1 MVKKYLLIAL
11 FSIFTFASEKNETS
25 IYETDCV
32 KCHKRL
38 PVTIDK
44 YFYRYLLKYSSETMV
59 KQTMFEYLKDP
70 SKDKTIMAESF
81 ITRFGIKK
89 KSKLSDEKLNEAID
103 IYWNKYKVFGK
114 LK

>member
-1 MVKKYLLIAL
+1 MVKKYLLVVL
-11 FSIFTFASEKNETS
+11 FSIFTFASEKNEIS

-70 SKDKTIMAESF
+70 TKDKTIMAESF

-103 IYWNKYKVFGK
+103 IYWNKYKIFGK
-114 LK
+114 LE

>member
-1 MVKKYLLIAL
+1 MVKNIIILLFLSLSL
-11 FSIFTFASEKNETS
+11 FAAKNDKNN

-32 KCHKRL
+32 KCHNRI

-44 YFYRYLLKYSSETMV
+44 YFYRYLLKYSSETEV
-59 KQTMFEYLKDP
+59 KKAMFAFLKNP
-70 SKDKTIMAESF
+70 TKEKTIMSESF

-89 KSKLSDEKLNEAID
+89 KTKLSDEKLNEALD
-103 IYWNKYKVFGK
+103 IYWEKYKIFGK